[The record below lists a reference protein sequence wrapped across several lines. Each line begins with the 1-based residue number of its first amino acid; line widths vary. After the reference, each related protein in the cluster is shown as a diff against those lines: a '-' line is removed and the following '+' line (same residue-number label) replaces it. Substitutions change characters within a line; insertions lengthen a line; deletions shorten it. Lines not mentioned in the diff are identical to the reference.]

1 MDDPPVYLFKIFV
14 KKQNDVLI
22 ALKRTKNYETNFV
35 YNSNVC
41 KIEKIK
47 HTKSIA
53 FLDENSIAINKMNVK
68 GFEILYKTRRTD
80 EICCKKIEMNV
91 TEKALSGEAP
101 ERAEKLFN
109 RMDSAL

>member
-1 MDDPPVYLFKIFV
+1 
-14 KKQNDVLI
+14 
-22 ALKRTKNYETNFV
+22 
-35 YNSNVC
+35 
-41 KIEKIK
+41 
-47 HTKSIA
+47 
-53 FLDENSIAINKMNVK
+53 MNVK

>member
-1 MDDPPVYLFKIFV
+1 M
-14 KKQNDVLI
+14 
-22 ALKRTKNYETNFV
+22 KRTKNYETNFV
-35 YNSNVC
+35 YNSNIC

-47 HTKSIA
+47 RTKSIA

-68 GFEILYKTRRTD
+68 GFEIFYKTRRTY

-91 TEKALSGEAP
+91 TEKALSGETP

>member
-1 MDDPPVYLFKIFV
+1 
-14 KKQNDVLI
+14 
-22 ALKRTKNYETNFV
+22 
-35 YNSNVC
+35 
-41 KIEKIK
+41 
-47 HTKSIA
+47 
-53 FLDENSIAINKMNVK
+53 MNVK

-80 EICCKKIEMNV
+80 DIYCKKIEMNV